1 MENLDRCRI
10 FDSTDFEKLFE
21 TTSKKHFRRKF
32 FLREVGDQKVS
43 HRSCRQRREDHG
55 IFETTFKKKLFF
67 GEFKNLKIKIYFGDF
82 KNLKTLKQKI
92 FNGARKREYE
102 KLKSKKKILKT
113 ENYFRRIQKTFLKNF
128 IFKF

>member
-10 FDSTDFEKLFE
+10 FDSTDFEKVSE

-55 IFETTFKKKLFF
+55 IFETTEIEKNFRWNLKLKKLKFIF
-67 GEFKNLKIKIYFGDF
+67 WDFKNLKIK
-82 KNLKTLKQKI
+82 KI
-92 FNGARKREYE
+92 F
-102 KLKSKKKILKT
+102 LK
-113 ENYFRRIQKTFLKNF
+113 KN
-128 IFKF
+128 